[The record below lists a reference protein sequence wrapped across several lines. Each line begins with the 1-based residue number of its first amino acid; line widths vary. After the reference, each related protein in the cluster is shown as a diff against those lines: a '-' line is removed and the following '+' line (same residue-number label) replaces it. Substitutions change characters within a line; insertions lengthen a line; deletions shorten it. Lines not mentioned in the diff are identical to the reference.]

1 VHFQFVTPSVSP
13 SPSRKN
19 TTADGAKGKLVNG
32 AQTMSGIWSL
42 FDRDTKAI
50 VWGQQLKAIQGMLDY
65 DYVCERQRPSVV
77 ASTYPLADDYK
88 QKFYFGHKEILVPG
102 RRHFNL

>member
-1 VHFQFVTPSVSP
+1 MTPSVSP
-13 SPSRKN
+13 SASRKN
-19 TTADGAKGKLVNG
+19 TAASTTKAQLVNG
-32 AQTMSGIWSL
+32 NGVHATSGDWSL

-102 RRHFNL
+102 RRRSNL